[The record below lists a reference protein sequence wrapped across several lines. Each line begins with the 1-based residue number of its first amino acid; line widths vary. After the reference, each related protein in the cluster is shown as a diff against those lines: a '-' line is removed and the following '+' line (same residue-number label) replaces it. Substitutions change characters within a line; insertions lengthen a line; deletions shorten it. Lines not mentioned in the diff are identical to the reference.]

1 MVFIVPMVVLV
12 IIIIKKETSC
22 TGNWDFGKLKGGDN
36 EFHSLRTYQTAIE
49 RASNRR
55 LLAPPDHTLHCG
67 QKEFSKV
74 AIKKLKQHSLMCDWV
89 FNKSKRLPFVLQVN
103 DIKLATFANSF
114 PPLCIVVLCVWHSTY
129 GKLNCFDFGMALL
142 CSKKYEVLLEKNN
155 DTIHSSF

>member
-1 MVFIVPMVVLV
+1 MPVVLSA
-12 IIIIKKETSC
+12 ISNSWCSLFQWSFSSSSSSSRKRLAGSC

-67 QKEFSKV
+67 QNGIPKM
-74 AIKKLKQHSLMCDWV
+74 ATKKLKSTLMCKGV
-89 FNKSKRLPFVLQVN
+89 FNYSKNRTCVLQLN
-103 DIKLATFANSF
+103 DLKLATFANSF

-129 GKLNCFDFGMALL
+129 GKLNCFDFGMALF
-142 CSKKYEVLLEKNN
+142 KK
-155 DTIHSSF
+155 I